1 MSLPFDSAHPTP
13 AAAGDPVS
21 RVGRPW
27 LDADAIFAFICVTGL
42 ILAPFAPASGAGVA
56 GAALAGLGL
65 RGARLGRTL
74 RRRWFVFLVPLA
86 ALAAVTWS
94 TAPRPALLQAAE
106 LAVIA
111 LAGVLI
117 ASARRPAA
125 VLTAIAAACLA
136 GLAPRLALG
145 GGIAGAQGLLEVAGL
160 GLLAALAALAA
171 ALRQRRGL
179 WGAAMLAAAA
189 SQALAL
195 LAVAS
200 SEALL
205 RAALALIP
213 LAMLTPL
220 VGAPMRVRAAAT
232 ALAAIAALAVSI
244 LLGDAP
250 RALAALV
257 MAGGWTSAAAVAAAT
272 VVGAGLLVHRFLR
285 RPDALGAFWIAALLF
300 ALERLTIGG
309 LGLAPMTLP
318 TLLLFASLGAG
329 LIPATRLAA
338 ERRRPLPAAQVISLA
353 EARALRRPASGQP
366 RLGA

>member
-1 MSLPFDSAHPTP
+1 MSLPFDSARPAP
-13 AAAGDPVS
+13 AAAGGPVS
-21 RVGRPW
+21 RAGRPW
-27 LDADAIFAFICVTGL
+27 LDADAIFAFVCVAGL

-65 RGARLGRTL
+65 RGPRLGRTL

-94 TAPRPALLQAAE
+94 TAPRTALLQAAE
-106 LAVIA
+106 LGVVA

-171 ALRQRRGL
+171 ALRQRRWL

-189 SQALAL
+189 GQALAL
-195 LAVAS
+195 LAMAS
-200 SEALL
+200 PEALL
-205 RAALALIP
+205 RAALALLP
-213 LAMLTPL
+213 LAVLTPL
-220 VGAPMRVRAAAT
+220 LAASLRVRAAAT
-232 ALAAIAALAVSI
+232 ALAAIMALAGSALV
-244 LLGDAP
+244 GDAP

-257 MAGGWTSAAAVAAAT
+257 MAGGWAAAAAAAAAT
-272 VVGAGLLVHRFLR
+272 AVGGGLLIHRVLR
-285 RPDALGAFWIAALLF
+285 RPDHFGAFWIAALLF
-300 ALERLTIGG
+300 ALERLTVGG

-318 TLLLFASLGAG
+318 TLLLFAGLGAG
-329 LIPATRLAA
+329 VTPAVRLAA
-338 ERRRPLPAAQVISLA
+338 ERRRVQPAAQVISLA
-353 EARALRRPASGQP
+353 DARALRGPAGGHP